1 MTFSQPSDKLPDANP
16 QLQRQVSVSESDSAL
31 RAGLMQKRE
40 SLARNLTTERH
51 FISKVEVV
59 PEPDVPEI
67 GAVTPEAKIKKA
79 NDGVRSTLP
88 RVRVYVVY
96 RVAQD
101 AGRVGER
108 VYEQFQTRQIVGE
121 TNDHGTRKDD
131 SGGSSSDTLMLETG
145 EYVVT
150 QVGVFSLGLAIHVF
164 VHCPQ
169 AYLYLEF

>member
-1 MTFSQPSDKLPDANP
+1 M
-16 QLQRQVSVSESDSAL
+16 
-31 RAGLMQKRE
+31 
-40 SLARNLTTERH
+40 
-51 FISKVEVV
+51 EVV

-67 GAVTPEAKIKKA
+67 GAVTPEAKMKKA

-96 RVAQD
+96 RVVQD

-131 SGGSSSDTLMLETG
+131 SGGSSADTD
-145 EYVVT
+145 
-150 QVGVFSLGLAIHVF
+150 VGVCGDSGRSFLARFGDPRFRPLSTSVF
-164 VHCPQ
+164 LP
-169 AYLYLEF
+169 

>member
-31 RAGLMQKRE
+31 RAGLMQKGE

-59 PEPDVPEI
+59 PKPDVSEI
-67 GAVTPEAKIKKA
+67 GAVTPEAKMKKA

-131 SGGSSSDTLMLETG
+131 SGGSSSDTD
-145 EYVVT
+145 
-150 QVGVFSLGLAIHVF
+150 VGNWRVCGDSGRSFLARFCDPRFRPLSTSVSL
-164 VHCPQ
+164 P
-169 AYLYLEF
+169 